1 LTKSNDTWSSTER
14 SKRRPLPRPRTL
26 DTGYLEETS
35 TSGKGE
41 PRFHSGQRVKHAK
54 FGEGMVIES
63 KLTGNDEEVTVAF
76 SEGVKRLAASFAN
89 LEILE

>member
-1 LTKSNDTWSSTER
+1 LDNGNR
-14 SKRRPLPRPRTL
+14 QGKR
-26 DTGYLEETS
+26 TS
-35 TSGKGE
+35 AKDD

-89 LEILE
+89 LEILD